1 MKIWNVPLAVLAS
14 VAATVAQAGG
24 IEQLQAFVN
33 GTKSGKATFHQFTSD
48 KSGRK
53 VQEASGTFV
62 FARPGKFRWSYDK
75 PFEQV
80 IVADGEKLYLYD
92 KDLNQV
98 TVRKLGAALPASPA
112 SILFGAN
119 DFERDFE
126 VKDAGVR
133 DGVSWVA
140 ATPRAKDTPFE
151 RIEIGLRDGQL
162 AGMLLRDSFGQTSNL
177 AFAKVERNPKV
188 DPQLFRFTP
197 PKGADVLEDR

>member
-1 MKIWNVPLAVLAS
+1 MKIWNVSVAVLAS